1 MFFLCCCVCYTF
13 VTFSSPHPYPLFP
26 LFLLLCP
33 PISLP
38 LTQHL
43 VSSILEAEQVL
54 VFSSGI
60 LVECDSA
67 PNLLAQEESLFSI
80 LVRTHK

>member
-1 MFFLCCCVCYTF
+1 MKWSTGWPGMAQAGLEEAV
-13 VTFSSPHPYPLFP
+13 LD
-26 LFLLLCP
+26 
-33 PISLP
+33 
-38 LTQHL
+38 HL
-43 VSSILEAEQVL
+43 VSSILKAEQVL

-67 PNLLAQEESLFSI
+67 VNLLAQEDSLFSV

>member
-1 MFFLCCCVCYTF
+1 MHDLCLFAALFFSLFTLFSALLVLPVCL
-13 VTFSSPHPYPLFP
+13 FSA
-26 LFLLLCP
+26 
-33 PISLP
+33 
-38 LTQHL
+38 QHL

-60 LVECDSA
+60 LVENDSA
-67 PNLLAQEESLFSI
+67 INLLAQEDSLFGI